1 MARSSV
7 RLLIQNNGLVNLE
20 KSLRSFGKQFG
31 TKAAEHEIDKVLTKA
46 VKPWQNAFNKGQMYQ
61 KLERRTGGLD
71 KPMGNRKIKGT
82 RSNVYGRKVAPKMK
96 GKSAGWRAH
105 FFARP
110 ARQINKGKR
119 VHFSKMFAAQ
129 TKEVI
134 RLTNAG
140 IVELLDEISR
150 KTNRT

>member
-1 MARSSV
+1 MAKSSV
-7 RLLIQNNGLVNLE
+7 RLVIQNNGVKNLE

-31 TKAAEHEIDKVLTKA
+31 TKAAEHEIDKVLRKS
-46 VKPWQNAFNKGQMYQ
+46 VKPWQNAFNKGQMYG

-96 GKSAGWRAH
+96 GKSGGWRAH

-110 ARQINKGKR
+110 ARQIKKGKR
-119 VHFSKMFAAQ
+119 IHFSKMFAAQ

-134 RLTNAG
+134 RLTNKG
-140 IVELLDEISR
+140 IVEMLKEIHR
-150 KTNRT
+150 KTDRT

>member
-1 MARSSV
+1 
-7 RLLIQNNGLVNLE
+7 
-20 KSLRSFGKQFG
+20 
-31 TKAAEHEIDKVLTKA
+31 
-46 VKPWQNAFNKGQMYQ
+46 
-61 KLERRTGGLD
+61 
-71 KPMGNRKIKGT
+71 MGNRKIKGT